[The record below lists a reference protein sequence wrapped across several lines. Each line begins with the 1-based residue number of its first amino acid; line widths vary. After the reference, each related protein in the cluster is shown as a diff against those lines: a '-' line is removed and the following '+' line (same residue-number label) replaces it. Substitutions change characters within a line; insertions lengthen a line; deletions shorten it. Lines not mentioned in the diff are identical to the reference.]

1 AASWEE
7 LPEATHNTVV
17 GYAEPE
23 TLSDRLVVIFLAGP
37 DDHPRSRRRAELS
50 GELLKAAGIDHRV
63 VTLTGRG
70 RLAQA
75 MSGIVLG
82 DYMSVYLGVLYG
94 HDPTPV
100 EAIGLLKARLAAGDG
115 SD

>member
-1 AASWEE
+1 
-7 LPEATHNTVV
+7 
-17 GYAEPE
+17 
-23 TLSDRLVVIFLAGP
+23 
-37 DDHPRSRRRAELS
+37 
-50 GELLKAAGIDHRV
+50 
-63 VTLTGRG
+63 
-70 RLAQA
+70 LAQA

-82 DYMSVYLGVLYG
+82 DFMSVYLGVLYG